1 MLVLPLAVPALLY
14 IILSIPGVQAS
25 LGRKAE
31 KELTSLLG
39 TEVSIGRVDYSPFT
53 RIVLRDVS
61 VNDSTGHEA
70 LHVGH
75 LGAGISIGETLW
87 NKRLIITYAEIIDLQ
102 LSLWRDSVGAP
113 LNIDPILARF
123 KKKDKKEKSPFDLA
137 VNMVVIRRSGLSYD
151 VRSVPVRED
160 GAFDPS
166 HIKVYGLRA
175 DLRAPRISNGE
186 VDVEVKR
193 MAATEQSGFT
203 LSSLTAALHMDM
215 SAASLTDLSIQ
226 LPNSSIA
233 FDNIDIEGS
242 PLVPGF
248 DFKSIHTALRLLPD
262 SHVATSDLTPFVPA
276 LNGMGI
282 IADLELESTG
292 DVSHV
297 DISRLGVSL
306 RDRNTWIILNGSI
319 SNYIRN
325 RDSIG
330 IEIERITA
338 NFNIP
343 EALKAIAKINEKTAS
358 LAQKLQPLA
367 SLGDI
372 NILGQMDATS
382 RSMDFNGSI
391 VTSCGSIDID
401 AGAMRPT
408 PDSPLRVDGSIA
420 TMDLNP
426 SGLDAKFARLTGIT
440 LESTADLAISK
451 SGAIDGNI
459 DLAIDEAIWDGITYD
474 NIAGNATF
482 AGRHVDL
489 AIDSD
494 APLADFSIRGGFDRG
509 GADPLTEMYA
519 NIRNLALSPFVTKGL
534 FKDYTLQADIDASL
548 HGLKADD
555 MDGWLNIKGLHLYGT
570 DGNERDL
577 DLPLISLTAEAND
590 SLHSLSLT
598 GGPIDLKVNGEF
610 SYPGLIRDIK
620 MLAST
625 ALPALVPAPAS
636 KHTHTSAKL
645 GKNKTPVT
653 ENKGFDMTS
662 RAVMHLVI
670 NPDTMISRFFRLP
683 VEVIYPL
690 QIEAIADNR
699 DNTAVL
705 MLNAPYLKQKDKL
718 IEETTLTARIDGND
732 STCYMGFSSLIPT
745 KDGQMD
751 LSIKANGVNNLIDT
765 DIHWRIDRKSDF
777 HGDIS
782 LASIFSRNEENQLLT
797 DIRIKPGTLVF
808 NDSVWNVTQAD
819 INVKPGEILVSNLG
833 ATRSGQ
839 VLAINGVA
847 AADSLS
853 RIEVA
858 LDHID
863 LDYVFET
870 LALSDAV
877 KFGGIA
883 SGRIFGEALLSKDPI
898 LYTPR
903 LLVENMSYNN
913 CNFGTGD
920 IHSWWDNNTKT
931 ITIGAELK
939 QLNGKYSKVSGIIK
953 PMSEELDFTFTADDA
968 PADFM
973 LPFMSAFTSSVTG
986 AVSGEA
992 RLYGTFKDLDLSGDI
1007 YAKNLKMKLDF
1018 TNTTYTVSDSVHII
1032 PGVIT
1037 FNDVILTD
1045 RDGNQAK
1052 LSGEVTHRYF
1062 HDPSFKFNITEANNM
1077 LVYNVGEHDT
1087 EDPWYGRIYG
1097 TGSATVTGVPGK
1109 IDIGV
1114 KMRTAPKSTFTF
1126 VLSDA
1131 EQSVEYDFITLRDR
1145 DRAKKDSIE
1154 ALDPTPLIVKQLRQR
1169 IKQQEDG
1176 APTVYAMEFVVDITP
1191 EATLNLIMDPIGG
1204 DKITAHGSGHLRM
1217 NYASDGELEMYGEYT
1232 LNKGSYNF
1240 TLQDIIIKDFTILE
1254 GSKITFL
1261 GDPYAAQLNIR
1272 ASYSL
1277 NANLSDL
1284 DESFLEDRELTRT
1297 NVKVNAIMIVTGDM
1311 RQPDIKFDLEF
1322 PTLTADTYR
1331 KVRSIISTDEMMSR
1345 QIIYL
1350 LALNRFYTPEY
1361 MATTHGNE
1369 LVSVASSTLSSRLG
1383 SMLGQLSDNWSIAP
1397 TIRSD
1402 RGDFSDVEVDVALSS
1417 QLLDNRLLFN
1427 GNLGYRDKS
1436 LNNNSFIGDFDIRY
1450 LLNRAGTIQLKAYN
1464 RYNDQNYYLKSA
1476 LTTQGIGVVF
1486 KRDFDNIFSF
1496 LRPLRRKLKKKKEE
1510 EKPDSVDVN
1519 VNVELNENKQ
1529 EESEDE
1535 FITIRPATKT
1545 ED

>member
-1 MLVLPLAVPALLY
+1 M
-14 IILSIPGVQAS
+14 
-25 LGRKAE
+25 
-31 KELTSLLG
+31 
-39 TEVSIGRVDYSPFT
+39 
-53 RIVLRDVS
+53 
-61 VNDSTGHEA
+61 
-70 LHVGH
+70 
-75 LGAGISIGETLW
+75 
-87 NKRLIITYAEIIDLQ
+87 
-102 LSLWRDSVGAP
+102 
-113 LNIDPILARF
+113 
-123 KKKDKKEKSPFDLA
+123 
-137 VNMVVIRRSGLSYD
+137 
-151 VRSVPVRED
+151 
-160 GAFDPS
+160 
-166 HIKVYGLRA
+166 
-175 DLRAPRISNGE
+175 
-186 VDVEVKR
+186 
-193 MAATEQSGFT
+193 
-203 LSSLTAALHMDM
+203 
-215 SAASLTDLSIQ
+215 
-226 LPNSSIA
+226 
-233 FDNIDIEGS
+233 
-242 PLVPGF
+242 
-248 DFKSIHTALRLLPD
+248 
-262 SHVATSDLTPFVPA
+262 
-276 LNGMGI
+276 
-282 IADLELESTG
+282 
-292 DVSHV
+292 
-297 DISRLGVSL
+297 
-306 RDRNTWIILNGSI
+306 
-319 SNYIRN
+319 
-325 RDSIG
+325 
-330 IEIERITA
+330 
-338 NFNIP
+338 
-343 EALKAIAKINEKTAS
+343 
-358 LAQKLQPLA
+358 
-367 SLGDI
+367 
-372 NILGQMDATS
+372 
-382 RSMDFNGSI
+382 
-391 VTSCGSIDID
+391 
-401 AGAMRPT
+401 
-408 PDSPLRVDGSIA
+408 
-420 TMDLNP
+420 
-426 SGLDAKFARLTGIT
+426 
-440 LESTADLAISK
+440 
-451 SGAIDGNI
+451 
-459 DLAIDEAIWDGITYD
+459 
-474 NIAGNATF
+474 
-482 AGRHVDL
+482 
-489 AIDSD
+489 
-494 APLADFSIRGGFDRG
+494 
-509 GADPLTEMYA
+509 
-519 NIRNLALSPFVTKGL
+519 
-534 FKDYTLQADIDASL
+534 
-548 HGLKADD
+548 
-555 MDGWLNIKGLHLYGT
+555 
-570 DGNERDL
+570 
-577 DLPLISLTAEAND
+577 
-590 SLHSLSLT
+590 
-598 GGPIDLKVNGEF
+598 
-610 SYPGLIRDIK
+610 
-620 MLAST
+620 
-625 ALPALVPAPAS
+625 
-636 KHTHTSAKL
+636 
-645 GKNKTPVT
+645 
-653 ENKGFDMTS
+653 
-662 RAVMHLVI
+662 VI

-839 VLAINGVA
+839 VLAISGVA

-1018 TNTTYTVSDSVHII
+1018 TNTTYTVSDSVHIT

-1261 GDPYAAQLNIR
+1261 GDPYAAQLNIH

-1510 EKPDSVDVN
+1510 EKPDSVDVK